1 MEFNK
6 ATRSDL
12 LNIDPRSIKVI
23 EGFNPRQDYGDI
35 ESLSA
40 SIAENGVKNPLSGYR
55 KVVDGV
61 DVYYLTD
68 GHRRLKATLMA
79 IENGSEIL
87 RVPFKLEAKTY
98 TDVERLCDTVIKN
111 DGKNLTQYEL
121 AFVFNKLVESY
132 GWSTAEVAKKFGKQQ
147 SFICNTIQ
155 LLTLPNEVQKQISNG
170 LISPNTAVTIV
181 RNSKDEN
188 EAVKN
193 VTETVK
199 TAQENGKKKATNKD
213 IKVKDFIAKNDSE
226 IVKKALKSIIVNMCS
241 IEVEDLTK
249 EGEKF
254 FEVITEFRQE
264 LLLGK
269 TLEETIVKFFK
280 K

>member
-40 SIAENGVKNPLSGYR
+40 SIAENGVKNPLSGYK

-87 RVPFKLEAKTY
+87 RVPFKLESKTY

-132 GWSTAEVAKKFGKQQ
+132 GWSTSEVAKKFGKQQ

-213 IKVKDFIAKNDSE
+213 IKVKDFIAKNDTE

-254 FEVITEFRQE
+254 FEVITDFRQE

-269 TLEETIVKFFK
+269 TIEETIIKFFK